1 MSKLPGGIDRI
12 AEVVTETVRVWNVG
26 TDKTLTK
33 SERSRQI
40 NEASKRRDQ
49 LLRGM
54 TPEDKTRLDA
64 IALSLRNLAHNEQAN
79 A

>member
-12 AEVVTETVRVWNVG
+12 AEVVAETVRVWNVG
-26 TDKTLTK
+26 ADKSLTK
-33 SERSRQI
+33 SERSRHF
-40 NEASKRRDQ
+40 NEAAKRRDQ

-64 IALSLRNLAHNEQAN
+64 IAISLRNLANNEQAH

>member
-1 MSKLPGGIDRI
+1 MSKPPGGIDRI